1 MFISSTSKKYKAKGT
16 AYDLAILELKDIV
29 CDKCIKKAKTVGVH
43 CMKAVTFAAL
53 EIPVSVNQL
62 LRMPLMIAEWNN
74 GRK

>member
-1 MFISSTSKKYKAKGT
+1 M

-62 LRMPLMIAEWNN
+62 LRMPLMIAE
-74 GRK
+74 